1 MFPDVSVN
9 VPACNSTAIE
19 FAVLEKPDIVT
30 GICTPYCTDVVVPFI
45 VLFSFNA
52 VTVPTFTVNPLVV
65 AAPFTYIF
73 ILLLISLAAY
83 VPAVIVVLAKYVSVP
98 FNVTPAVFATGSATT
113 FAFASHTGLT
123 VSIGFTV
130 DVNVFATFFFPF
142 ASVILFAGIVT
153 LNVPL

>member
-1 MFPDVSVN
+1 MFPDVSVS
-9 VPACNSTAIE
+9 VPACNSTPIE
-19 FAVLEKPDIVT
+19 LAVLENPDIVI

-65 AAPFTYIF
+65 ATPFTYIF
-73 ILLLISLAAY
+73 ILLLILLAVY

-98 FNVTPAVFATGSATT
+98 FNVTPAVLAIGSATT
-113 FAFASHTGLT
+113 FAFASHTGFT
-123 VSIGFTV
+123 VSIGFTG
-130 DVNVFATFFFPF
+130 DVIVFATFFFPF
-142 ASVILFAGIVT
+142 ASVTLLASTVT